1 MFDVSVLQ
9 PVTAMTYFS
18 KCFLNTKLEERQ
30 DTQMAVR
37 SRAADRL
44 LRLISSG
51 IHTLSPEILVFG
63 AHLVKKLG

>member
-18 KCFLNTKLEERQ
+18 KCFLNRKLEERQ

-51 IHTLSPEILVFG
+51 IHTP
-63 AHLVKKLG
+63 